1 MKFQTKW
8 RQFLTLFATILVLGA
23 CGGDDKEKSEEEVQL
38 DKLRGSWTISSVDND
53 GLDRTDEY
61 PGMKI
66 TLSGTYAEGG
76 TYSLASTATD
86 WPSISP
92 WKKDDSWKFNSAA
105 VSSVIVRLS
114 DTVDLNYTL
123 GNDDSQLTV
132 EFDYSGPGF
141 NNGRVATVGGHWTF
155 TFSR

>member
-38 DKLRGSWTISSVDND
+38 DKLRGTWNMTSVDND
-53 GLDRTDEY
+53 GLARTDEY
-61 PGMKI
+61 PDMKV
-66 TLSGTYAEGG
+66 TLAGTFSEGG
-76 TYSLASTATD
+76 TYSLSSTASD

-92 WKKDDSWKFNSAA
+92 WKKDDSWKFNSAS
-105 VSSVIVRLS
+105 VSTGIVRLS
-114 DTVDLNYTL
+114 DAVDLSYSL
-123 GNDDSQLTV
+123 GNNDSQLTI

-141 NNGRVATVGGHWTF
+141 NNGRVASVGGHWIFTF
-155 TFSR
+155 TK